1 MALPSPLDR
10 LRLPVI
16 GSPMFIASN
25 PALVTAQCRAGLV
38 GSFPA
43 LNARPQA
50 RLDEWLDE
58 IAADLAAHD
67 EAHPEAP
74 AAPFAVNQIIH
85 KSNVRLEQ
93 DLRTCIDRKVPII
106 ISSLRAP
113 DEIIDEVHGYGGL
126 VFHDVIN
133 IRHAEKALAAGVDG
147 LILVCAGAGGHA
159 GTLSPFALL
168 GEVRRIFDGPVV
180 LAGAIGSGDAILAA
194 QAAGAD
200 LAYVGTPWLATHE
213 ANTVDG
219 YRQALVDAKAKDI
232 VYTDYFTGVHG
243 NYLRSSIEAAG
254 LDPEE
259 VRKAGPGSMD
269 FGASDEGE
277 DGPKAWKDIWSA
289 GQGVGLIDR
298 VESAADVA
306 ERLSREYADAITR
319 LRERVVELRP
329 GNPL

>member
-1 MALPSPLDR
+1 MTLPAPLQS

-25 PALVTAQCRAGLV
+25 PALVTAQCKAGLV

-43 LNARPQA
+43 LHARPQEKLA
-50 RLDEWLDE
+50 DWLDE
-58 IAADLAAHD
+58 ITETLAAHD
-67 EAHPEAP
+67 AGDPPYP
-74 AAPFAVNQIIH
+74 AAPFAVNQIVH
-85 KSNVRLEQ
+85 KSNTRLEH
-93 DLRTCIDRKVPII
+93 DMRVCIDRKVPII

-113 DEIIDEVHGYGGL
+113 NEIIDEIHGYGGL

-133 IRHAEKALAAGVDG
+133 IRHAQKALEAGVDG

-180 LAGAIGSGDAILAA
+180 LAGAIGSGSAILAA
-194 QAAGAD
+194 QAMGAD
-200 LAYVGTPWLATHE
+200 LAYVGTPWLATRE
-213 ANTVDG
+213 ANTPEG
-219 YRQALVDAKAKDI
+219 YRQALVEARAKDI

-259 VRKAGPGSMD
+259 VQKAGPGSMD
-269 FGASDEGE
+269 FGKADDG

-298 VESAADVA
+298 VEGAADVA
-306 ERLSREYADAITR
+306 DRLAREYTGAMENLQAKVKGR
-319 LRERVVELRP
+319 GCPR
-329 GNPL
+329 

>member
-1 MALPSPLDR
+1 MALPAPLEN

-16 GSPMFIASN
+16 CSPMFIASN
-25 PALVTAQCRAGLV
+25 PELVIAQCRAGLV

-43 LNARPQA
+43 LNARPKEKLA
-50 RLDEWLDE
+50 EWLDQ
-58 IAADLAAHD
+58 IGAALEAHD
-67 EAHPEAP
+67 DADPETP

-85 KSNVRLEQ
+85 KSNVRLEH
-93 DLRTCIDRKVPII
+93 DLRVCIDRKVPII

-113 DEIIDEVHGYGGL
+113 DEIIDEVHAYGGL

-180 LAGAIGSGDAILAA
+180 LAGAIGSGSAVLAA

-200 LAYVGTPWLATHE
+200 LAYVGTPWLATRE
-213 ANTVDG
+213 ANTPEG
-219 YRQALVDAKAKDI
+219 YRQALVEAKAKDI

-243 NYLRSSIEAAG
+243 NYLRSSIEANG

-259 VRKAGPGSMD
+259 IKQAGPGSMD
-269 FGASDEGE
+269 FGKADDG

-289 GQGVGLIDR
+289 GQGVGLIDE
-298 VESAADVA
+298 VSDTATVADRLAREYAEAA
-306 ERLSREYADAITR
+306 ERLQVRINGRAAA
-319 LRERVVELRP
+319 
-329 GNPL
+329 